1 MMRSLARW
9 HRLLI
14 CAAALA
20 VAAGWH
26 VWTPAEAAGPPTPA
40 VDDRAP
46 NALCLICHDEP
57 GLTTTS
63 LKPPRAIEP
72 VDPSAFARSAHGEE
86 SCVDCHESQSALPH
100 PRSETTGQLA
110 VAIGCAS
117 CHQEAYDGYLESPH
131 GTMAELHD
139 ARGPACADCHG
150 NVHAMEPIASWTEEE
165 RAEVC
170 AGCHPGAGTGFL
182 SALSHEE
189 PSPTVQ
195 PTAYFAGRFLVVLA
209 SGALAFGI
217 IHVELDLLRWIV
229 RRWRTGSG
237 RTERW
242 ESM

>member
-1 MMRSLARW
+1 MMRPLARW

-14 CAAALA
+14 CAAA
-20 VAAGWH
+20 VAATAGWH
-26 VWTPAEAAGPPTPA
+26 VWAPAEAAGPPTPT
-40 VDDRAP
+40 VEDRAP
-46 NALCLICHDEP
+46 NALCLICHDE

-63 LKPPRAIEP
+63 VKPPRAIEP
-72 VDPSAFARSAHGEE
+72 VDSLAFARSAHGDEA
-86 SCVDCHESQSALPH
+86 CVACHESQSALPH
-100 PRSETTGQLA
+100 ARAGAAGPPVVA
-110 VAIGCAS
+110 VGCAS
-117 CHQEAYDGYLESPH
+117 CHRDAYDGYLESPH

-150 NVHAMEPIASWTEEE
+150 NVHAMEPIAAWTDEE

-170 AGCHPGAGTGFL
+170 SGCHPGAGTGFL

-189 PSPTVQ
+189 PSPSVQ
-195 PTAYFAGRFLVVLA
+195 PGAYFAGRFLVVLA

-237 RTERW
+237 RKERW

>member
-1 MMRSLARW
+1 MMRPLARW
-9 HRLLI
+9 HQLLI

-26 VWTPAEAAGPPTPA
+26 IWAPAAAAAPPTPA
-40 VDDRAP
+40 IDDQAP
-46 NALCLICHDEP
+46 NALCLLCHDEA
-57 GLTTTS
+57 GLTATS
-63 LKPPRAIEP
+63 VKPPRLIEP
-72 VDPSAFARSAHGEE
+72 VDPLAFAASAHGAEA
-86 SCVDCHESQSALPH
+86 CVDCHEHQSALPH
-100 PRSETTGQLA
+100 PREEAAGPQA

-117 CHQEAYDGYLESPH
+117 CHAEAYAGYLESPH

-150 NVHAMEPIASWTEEE
+150 NVHAVQPIAAWTKEE

-170 AGCHPGAGTGFL
+170 SGCHPGAGTGFL

-229 RRWRTGSG
+229 RRGRTGSG